1 MHKSSKIYI
10 AGRYGMLGI
19 ALETYL
25 RSNGYTNIVGLP
37 SKQLDLTNQDAVNNF
52 FSDSRP
58 EYVFLCAAKVGGI
71 QANISLAGQMVYE
84 NLMIQSNI
92 IHASLT
98 HKTKRLIFVSSG
110 CVYPKLS
117 VNPIKEEALLTAPLE
132 SSNAHY
138 AIAKIA
144 GIKLCEAY
152 HQQYGFSYGVV
163 VPCNIYGLHDNFHR
177 ENSHIMAAL
186 IRKFHEAKSSTTKE
200 VEIWGSGNQRREFV
214 FVDDVA
220 QMCVALM
227 ENDAINGMINC
238 GFGSDVS
245 VKELCQTISKV
256 VCPNED
262 VAMVFNTQ
270 RPEGH
275 FQKLFDVTKAQNLLN
290 WQAQT
295 TLQQGIS
302 KVYTWFLNNP
312 HEVRT
317 ETSVL
322 RNNGTQSS

>member
-1 MHKSSKIYI
+1 MNKSSKIYV

-19 ALETYL
+19 AIEAYL
-25 RSNGYTNIVGLP
+25 RDNGYTNIIGLS
-37 SKQLDLTNQDAVNNF
+37 SKQLDLTNQDSVNNF
-52 FSDSRP
+52 FVDNKP

-84 NLMIQSNI
+84 NLMIQNNV
-92 IHASLT
+92 IHASLI
-98 HKTKRLIFVSSG
+98 HQTKRLIFVSSG

-117 VNPIKEEALLTAPLE
+117 VNPIKEESLLTAALE

-152 HQQYGFSYGVV
+152 HQQYGFSYAVV
-163 VPCNIYGLHDNFHR
+163 VPCNIYGLHDNFHK

-186 IRKFHEAKSSTTKE
+186 IRKFHESKNSETKE

-220 QMCVALM
+220 EMCVALM
-227 ENDAINGMINC
+227 QTDTVQAMVNC

-245 VKELCQTISKV
+245 VKELCQIISEI
-256 VCPNED
+256 VCPNGD
-262 VAMVFNTQ
+262 VKLVFNTQ

-275 FQKLFDVTKAQNLLN
+275 FQKLFDVTKAQNLLK
-290 WQAQT
+290 WQAKT
-295 TLQQGIS
+295 TLQQGIAQ
-302 KVYTWFLNNP
+302 VYNWFINNQQ
-312 HEVRT
+312 EVR
-317 ETSVL
+317 S
-322 RNNGTQSS
+322 